1 MILPWPKRPSK
12 YLFIH
17 RPQHWH
23 EQTVDGQFSDNL
35 ETLYTAVDMIANEGR
50 RLVTAKNIVFDTVRV
65 EPTLY
70 FNRHAN
76 GEDWWMLSPHRN
88 ISTYTIFL
96 IDSTGIHRRDT
107 FEMGIPDNGW
117 PRGGD
122 QGLFNPAGDQF
133 YRYNS
138 RDGIQLF
145 DFDRETGA
153 LSNFRRVE
161 MEIFDQP
168 TGNNTLGGMGVSPSR
183 QYAYVRTGFKV
194 FQYDLWADDIRGSR
208 ILVGVVE
215 NYQNL
220 PSIFR
225 PTAISFQL
233 GPDCRLYSFTNVG
246 DEHHVAHRPDERGL
260 ACGWEQG
267 WLKLPFPVFRD
278 QIYYPNFRLGAVGK
292 EGSPCANPITTAT
305 DATEATGWPVR
316 IYPNPATAEVT
327 IELPDVALG
336 VSARWELYDASGRS
350 VRTET
355 LRGREAIIVERE
367 MLYLPEFAFG
377 GSPRGRGEWLRGDWL
392 FGNADVVNSEKFQLP
407 TFNSPAPNFLTAARP
422 SSPGRGRES

>member
-1 MILPWPKRPSK
+1 
-12 YLFIH
+12 
-17 RPQHWH
+17 
-23 EQTVDGQFSDNL
+23 
-35 ETLYTAVDMIANEGR
+35 
-50 RLVTAKNIVFDTVRV
+50 
-65 EPTLY
+65 
-70 FNRHAN
+70 
-76 GEDWWMLSPHRN
+76 
-88 ISTYTIFL
+88 
-96 IDSTGIHRRDT
+96 
-107 FEMGIPDNGW
+107 
-117 PRGGD
+117 
-122 QGLFNPAGDQF
+122 
-133 YRYNS
+133 
-138 RDGIQLF
+138 
-145 DFDRETGA
+145 
-153 LSNFRRVE
+153 
-161 MEIFDQP
+161 
-168 TGNNTLGGMGVSPSR
+168 
-183 QYAYVRTGFKV
+183 VRTGFKV

-246 DEHHVAHRPDERGL
+246 DEHHVVHRPDERGL

-278 QIYYPNFRLGAVGK
+278 QIYYPNFRLGAVDK

-305 DATEATGWPVR
+305 NATEATGWPVR

-367 MLYLPEFAFG
+367 MLCLLEFTFG
-377 GSPRGRGEWLRGDWL
+377 GSPRGRGEWLRGNWF